1 VVIDLLGI
9 SDTVVSEETM
19 TTLQQRTKAWH
30 SARAGKLTASNLA
43 GVLGLSQFSSRSESY
58 DRLMGRS
65 KFEGNDATRW
75 GAANEQNGINAY
87 QTRTG
92 NLVEPTGL
100 WTHTDFMWL
109 AGSPDGLIGSAGML
123 EVKCPYYRKIPH
135 QKIPIYYYIQ
145 IIACLEMTNREWC
158 DYVCW
163 TPNSGTTM
171 FRVMRDHELFDFLLP
186 WWGQVYSCLQRGVEQ
201 LPPLKPEA
209 KVGIEKRVRESMEA
223 NINYTFYDR
232 APDEP
237 DSPPCLSSHDP
248 DSGLEDEK
256 VESDCQT
263 TKRQKLNSET

>member
-1 VVIDLLGI
+1 M
-9 SDTVVSEETM
+9 S
-19 TTLQQRTKAWH
+19 TLQQRTKAWH

-43 GVLGLSQFSSRSESY
+43 GVLGLSQFCSRSESY

-75 GAANEQNGINAY
+75 GSANEQNGINAY

-100 WTHTDFMWL
+100 WTHTDYMWL
-109 AGSPDGLIGSAGML
+109 AGSPDGLIGSEGML
-123 EVKCPYYRKIPH
+123 EVKCPYFKKVPH
-135 QKIPIYYYIQ
+135 QEIPIYYYIQ
-145 IIACLEMTNREWC
+145 ILACLEMTRREWC

-163 TPNSGTTM
+163 TPNNGTSM
-171 FRVMRDHELFDFLLP
+171 FRVTRDQELFDFLLP

-209 KVGIEKRVRESMEA
+209 KVGIEKRVRESMQA

-237 DSPPCLSSHDP
+237 ESPPCLSSHDP
-248 DSGLEDEK
+248 DSELEDEK
-256 VESDCQT
+256 LEPVLELDWRT
-263 TKRQKLNSET
+263 TKRQKLSSEA